1 MDKHK
6 NADRHKIYPGFREF
20 YGKGLFKA
28 DRTLKEE
35 YQCSKCGR
43 KIRINDYEKMK
54 YRDSCIQWFLY
65 ILYFY
70 FFIIFARKAADAFLK
85 IVYEIPDFLLRLL
98 SVFFAVVVAGFLFF
112 MLLMVVIWLGRVFF
126 LKWYCAKLQKEEQT
140 HAAAKRRS
148 KRFIHFSASA
158 QPRQALARYERNK
171 NIDKHKNADRH
182 KIYPGFRE
190 FCGEKDVLKEEYQCS
205 KCGRKIKL
213 DNYEKMKKRSNLI
226 RWLIVIPLCFSMVI
240 FCDEAADAFSKI
252 VLTYYEVP
260 EFSLQVLSALFGV
273 VVIGIPVIAV
283 AAAVLWLGRVI
294 FLKRYCA
301 KLQKSGTDPCP
312 GEKTE

>member
-6 NADRHKIYPGFREF
+6 NADRHKIYPSFREF
-20 YGKGLFKA
+20 YGKGLFKT

-35 YQCSKCGR
+35 YQCSKCGK
-43 KIRINDYEKMK
+43 KIKIDNYEKMK
-54 YRDSCIQWFLY
+54 YRDSCIQGFLY

-70 FFIIFARKAADAFLK
+70 FFIIFAHKAADVFLK
-85 IVYEIPDFLLRLL
+85 KVYEIPDFLLRLL

-112 MLLMVVIWLGRVFF
+112 MLLMVALWLGRVFF
-126 LKWYCAKLQKEEQT
+126 LKWYCAKLQKAEQP
-140 HAAAKRRS
+140 HAPAKRRS

-158 QPRQALARYERNK
+158 QPPQAPVRYKRNK
-171 NIDKHKNADRH
+171 NTDKHKNADRH

-205 KCGRKIKL
+205 KCGRKIKI

-226 RWLIVIPLCFSMVI
+226 RRLIVIPLWFSMAI
-240 FCDEAADAFSKI
+240 FYDEAADAFSKI

-260 EFSLQVLSALFGV
+260 DFLLQVLSALFGA
-273 VVIGIPVIAV
+273 VVIGIPAIAV
-283 AAAVLWLGRVI
+283 TLVALWLGRVI

>member
-6 NADRHKIYPGFREF
+6 NADRHKIYPSFREF
-20 YGKGLFKA
+20 GFYKLKA
-28 DRTLKEE
+28 DIT
-35 YQCSKCGR
+35 
-43 KIRINDYEKMK
+43 
-54 YRDSCIQWFLY
+54 
-65 ILYFY
+65 
-70 FFIIFARKAADAFLK
+70 
-85 IVYEIPDFLLRLL
+85 
-98 SVFFAVVVAGFLFF
+98 
-112 MLLMVVIWLGRVFF
+112 
-126 LKWYCAKLQKEEQT
+126 
-140 HAAAKRRS
+140 
-148 KRFIHFSASA
+148 
-158 QPRQALARYERNK
+158 
-171 NIDKHKNADRH
+171 
-182 KIYPGFRE
+182 
-190 FCGEKDVLKEEYQCS
+190 LKEEYQCS

-273 VVIGIPVIAV
+273 VVIGIPVIAL

>member
-43 KIRINDYEKMK
+43 KIRIDDYEKMK

-70 FFIIFARKAADAFLK
+70 FFIIFARKAADAF
-85 IVYEIPDFLLRLL
+85 
-98 SVFFAVVVAGFLFF
+98 
-112 MLLMVVIWLGRVFF
+112 
-126 LKWYCAKLQKEEQT
+126 
-140 HAAAKRRS
+140 
-148 KRFIHFSASA
+148 
-158 QPRQALARYERNK
+158 
-171 NIDKHKNADRH
+171 
-182 KIYPGFRE
+182 
-190 FCGEKDVLKEEYQCS
+190 
-205 KCGRKIKL
+205 
-213 DNYEKMKKRSNLI
+213 
-226 RWLIVIPLCFSMVI
+226 
-240 FCDEAADAFSKI
+240 SKI

-260 EFSLQVLSALFGV
+260 EFSLQVLSALFGA
-273 VVIGIPVIAV
+273 VVIGIPAFAV
-283 AAAVLWLGRVI
+283 MVVAVWLERVI

>member
-6 NADRHKIYPGFREF
+6 NADRHKIYPSFREF

-43 KIRINDYEKMK
+43 KI
-54 YRDSCIQWFLY
+54 
-65 ILYFY
+65 
-70 FFIIFARKAADAFLK
+70 K
-85 IVYEIPDFLLRLL
+85 I
-98 SVFFAVVVAGFLFF
+98 
-112 MLLMVVIWLGRVFF
+112 
-126 LKWYCAKLQKEEQT
+126 
-140 HAAAKRRS
+140 
-148 KRFIHFSASA
+148 
-158 QPRQALARYERNK
+158 
-171 NIDKHKNADRH
+171 
-182 KIYPGFRE
+182 
-190 FCGEKDVLKEEYQCS
+190 
-205 KCGRKIKL
+205 

-283 AAAVLWLGRVI
+283 AAAVLWLERVI

>member
-43 KIRINDYEKMK
+43 KIRIDDYEKMK

-70 FFIIFARKAADAFLK
+70 FFIIFARK
-85 IVYEIPDFLLRLL
+85 
-98 SVFFAVVVAGFLFF
+98 
-112 MLLMVVIWLGRVFF
+112 
-126 LKWYCAKLQKEEQT
+126 
-140 HAAAKRRS
+140 
-148 KRFIHFSASA
+148 
-158 QPRQALARYERNK
+158 
-171 NIDKHKNADRH
+171 
-182 KIYPGFRE
+182 
-190 FCGEKDVLKEEYQCS
+190 
-205 KCGRKIKL
+205 
-213 DNYEKMKKRSNLI
+213 
-226 RWLIVIPLCFSMVI
+226 
-240 FCDEAADAFSKI
+240 AADAFSKI

-273 VVIGIPVIAV
+273 VVIGIPVIAL
-283 AAAVLWLGRVI
+283 AEAVLWLGRVI